1 DSLMRPSGSGEQLAI
16 LVAVA
21 LAVLLVAAVNF
32 LNLSLAQATLRQRE
46 VALRKVIG
54 ASSAEVVLQFLLQSL
69 LAAGRGVLGALAL
82 AELLLP
88 PFGEFLARPVP
99 AAGLWTTAAAALLVA
114 LLGLG

>member
-1 DSLMRPSGSGEQLAI
+1 
-16 LVAVA
+16 
-21 LAVLLVAAVNF
+21 
-32 LNLSLAQATLRQRE
+32 
-46 VALRKVIG
+46 

-69 LAAGRGVLGALAL
+69 LAAGLGVLGALAL

-114 LLGLG
+114 LLGLGAGALPALRMAAVRPGEALHANRSTAAAGGT